1 MKEIILTV
9 FAVLT
14 AITLQAQII
23 SGYVKDALSGETL
36 AGATIVNES
45 DEGSTT
51 NDHGFFSVNG
61 HTITISFLGYSPQTI
76 TVKKDTTVTIHL
88 IQRLNEMAEVVITGN
103 VKNGLYPHT

>member
-51 NDHGFFSVNG
+51 V
-61 HTITISFLGYSPQTI
+61 
-76 TVKKDTTVTIHL
+76 
-88 IQRLNEMAEVVITGN
+88 TGN
-103 VKNGLYPHT
+103 DQYNKNGNNPTIKSETIVQQKRKQSYNGKTE